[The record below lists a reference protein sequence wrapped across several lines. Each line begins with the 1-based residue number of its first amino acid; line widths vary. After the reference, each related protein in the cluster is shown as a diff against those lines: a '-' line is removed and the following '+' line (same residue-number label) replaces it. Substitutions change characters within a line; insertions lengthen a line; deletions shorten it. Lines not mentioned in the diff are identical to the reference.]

1 MCRQVRK
8 GKFTIKNWRVFKKGF
23 YQERSS
29 GQQLL
34 LLMSLTLMS
43 FFSIGLLGTFLLSAI
58 TGITVEQLATLSKMK
73 VPHPQLGFFIRG
85 MQLAQFLGLFLVP
98 SWLATRLFSAEPAR
112 SYLKLNRP
120 VHSGFWIIGVTVLLF
135 ALPLVQWLGEL
146 NRVVE
151 FPSALAEW
159 MKAQENEANDTVK
172 ALLGLRSTSDLLL
185 NILFI
190 AGLAAV
196 GEELLFRGVLQKMFF
211 RQFGQAWPA
220 ILLSAF
226 LFSSMHMQFYGFLP
240 RFVLGI
246 LLGAVYWYSGS
257 LWAAILSHF
266 FYDALLIVLVYFNPV
281 LLNEEPVV
289 GPQTLMISGLVSAL
303 LVTMHFHWM
312 MRHSDTDQDHDISD
326 ESSAHPS

>member
-8 GKFTIKNWRVFKKGF
+8 GKFTIKNVRVFKKGF
-23 YQERSS
+23 YQDRSS

-34 LLMSLTLMS
+34 LLMGLSLMS
-43 FFSIGLLGTFLLSAI
+43 FFIIGLLGTILLSAI
-58 TGITVEQLATLSKMK
+58 TGISVEQLATISKMK

-98 SWLATRLFSAEPAR
+98 SWLAARLFSTEPAR
-112 SYLKLNRP
+112 VYLKLSRP
-120 VHSGFWIIGVTVLLF
+120 IHPGFWMMGVTILLF
-135 ALPLVQWLGEL
+135 SLPLVQWLGEL

-151 FPSALAEW
+151 FPPALAEW
-159 MKAQENEANDTVK
+159 MKAKENEANDTVK
-172 ALLGLRSTSDLLL
+172 ALLGLRTIPDLLL
-185 NILFI
+185 NILFV

-196 GEELLFRGVLQKMFF
+196 GEELLFRGVLQKLFF
-211 RQFGQAWPA
+211 RHFGQAWPA

-266 FYDALLIVLVYFNPV
+266 LYDALLIVLVYFNPV
-281 LLNEEPVV
+281 LLNEEPVM
-289 GPQTLMISGLVSAL
+289 GPQALMVSGLVSAL
-303 LVTMHFHWM
+303 LVTAHLHWM
-312 MRHSDTDQDHDISD
+312 MRHSATDQHQDNPDA
-326 ESSAHPS
+326 SSA